1 MPGEQAA
8 GVVSGPVGN
17 KRRVCDRMVYNDWDP
32 IALFRCLSISACA
45 LGKNCVL
52 KEGRNSMRDILPDV
66 ERWRER
72 GERVAVATVVT
83 MYGSAPRRP
92 GAKLAVI
99 ESGEL
104 TGSVSGGCVEPAV
117 VHTAMEVIETG
128 EPQMLEFG
136 ISEEENFEKIGLSC
150 GGTIHVFVE
159 RLDW

>member
-1 MPGEQAA
+1 
-8 GVVSGPVGN
+8 
-17 KRRVCDRMVYNDWDP
+17 
-32 IALFRCLSISACA
+32 
-45 LGKNCVL
+45 
-52 KEGRNSMRDILPDV
+52 MRDILPDV
-66 ERWRER
+66 ERWREQ

-92 GAKLAVI
+92 GAKLAVS